1 MSDLHLHSPLLA
13 PDYSVRHY
21 SGEQQ
26 AHSHG
31 HVQLLYA
38 LAGRMELEVDGKA
51 AYVDTASGVVIPA
64 GATHAYLAQHGSAIA
79 VVDAPEQAGL
89 AQLRRFAAPTAAWLG
104 THASQGTMAEA
115 YLAWVL
121 QSPVLLQRRALDVQ
135 AITRAVQADLAA
147 DWPTA
152 QLAALA
158 HLSAQRFHV
167 RWQEL
172 TGRTPQQWLRDLRLD
187 AASRALAAGEPL
199 ETTALRCG
207 YSSASALA
215 YALRRDRGVGS
226 RSLRRRAPFIR

>member
-1 MSDLHLHSPLLA
+1 MAASNRPPLTT

-79 VVDAPEQAGL
+79 VADVPAQSRL
-89 AQLRRFAAPTAAWLG
+89 SQLRRFAAPPAPWLA
-104 THASQGTMAEA
+104 THASQSTVAQA

-135 AITRAVQADLAA
+135 AITRQVQADLAA
-147 DWPTA
+147 DWPTGR
-152 QLAALA
+152 LAALA

-172 TGRTPQQWLRDLRLD
+172 TGATPQQWLRDLRLD
-187 AASRALAAGEPL
+187 AASAALAAGQPL
-199 ETTALRCG
+199 ETTALHCG

-226 RSLRRRAPFIR
+226 RSLRQQVAGKA

>member
-1 MSDLHLHSPLLA
+1 MSAAPTRTPLTA

-79 VVDAPEQAGL
+79 VVDVPAQAGL
-89 AQLRRFAAPTAAWLG
+89 AQLRRFVAPPTDWLH
-104 THASQGTMAEA
+104 THADHGVAHA

-135 AITRAVQADLAA
+135 AIAQTVQADLAA

-152 QLAALA
+152 RLAALA

-172 TGRTPQQWLRDLRLD
+172 TGATPQQWLRDLRLD

-226 RSLRRRAPFIR
+226 RSLRKKAAGEA